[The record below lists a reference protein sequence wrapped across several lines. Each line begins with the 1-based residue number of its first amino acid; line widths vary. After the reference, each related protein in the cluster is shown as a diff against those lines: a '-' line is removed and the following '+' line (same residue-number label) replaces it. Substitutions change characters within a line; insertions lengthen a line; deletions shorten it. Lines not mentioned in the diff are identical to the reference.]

1 MSAHRHSARCSS
13 CHRDTVVRPS
23 AAWKL
28 ALVAGYVVFG
38 AMVFGASL
46 LGPTIIAVLPLL
58 LGTGMGLLPWLHDR
72 AGAPAECS
80 ACGKLQPGEA
90 VDAVEHDDH
99 AHAQSLAA
107 A

>member
-13 CHRDTVVRPS
+13 CHRDAVVRPN

-28 ALVAGYVVFG
+28 ALVGGYFVLGV
-38 AMVFGASL
+38 MVFGAAL
-46 LGPTIIAVLPLL
+46 LGPTIMVVLPLL
-58 LGTGMGLLPWLHDR
+58 VGTGMGLLPFLHER

-80 ACGKLQPGEA
+80 ACGKYQPTEETA
-90 VDAVEHDDH
+90 VAEDH
-99 AHAQSLAA
+99 AAAIELARA